1 MAVLGDMLELGEVG
15 PGAHREVGESLPDYG
30 VDLVLGYGPLT
41 EGLIEGAQQRG
52 VRAHWYPEKPQL
64 AEHLQKELQE
74 GDFVLVKA
82 SRGMALETVVNTIKE
97 RVG

>member
-1 MAVLGDMLELGEVG
+1 M
-15 PGAHREVGESLPDYG
+15 GESLPDYG

-41 EGLIEGAQQRG
+41 EGLIESAQARG
-52 VRAHWYPEKPQL
+52 VQAHWYSEKPRL
-64 AEHLQKELQE
+64 AERLQQELQE

>member
-1 MAVLGDMLELGEVG
+1 M
-15 PGAHREVGESLPDYG
+15 GESLPDYG

-52 VRAHWYPEKPQL
+52 VRAHWYSEKPPL
-64 AEHLQKELQE
+64 AEHLQKELQD